1 MIAVYKL
8 KETDIDKVIALIN
21 DEVGTRLSLSDE
33 DIRQHIDNYWVAKI
47 NNEVVGV
54 IGLEHSTDTI
64 VKVLV
69 VKLGYWRLG
78 IGTSLLITALE
89 QFKGIHHTI
98 VVNAW
103 DLDVG
108 GTPRIDKL
116 LTKQGFKLESIK
128 EKHYMDIDIT
138 KCQRHLATNKHCG
151 RCSLYR
157 YIRERGD

>member
-1 MIAVYKL
+1 MIAVYKI

-21 DEVGTRLSLSDE
+21 DEVGTRLSLSDKE
-33 DIRQHIDNYWVAKI
+33 VRQNIDNYWIAKI
-47 NNEVVGV
+47 NGEVVGV

-108 GTPRIDKL
+108 GTPRIGKL

-138 KCQRHLATNKHCG
+138 KCQRHLATNKHCS